1 MTHRLARVNNLIRR
15 EISELL
21 YRDVK
26 DPRLGGYIAIT
37 EVATSSD
44 LRQARIYV
52 SFMGDDEAKQ
62 TALAAL
68 NAAHGF
74 FHNELKKR
82 LRLRHIPEINFL
94 WDSSIA
100 EGARMQDLID
110 HVSAEDAAGLHGEP

>member
-26 DPRLGGYIAIT
+26 DPRLGGHIAIT

-74 FHNELKKR
+74 FHSELKKR
-82 LRLRHIPEINFL
+82 LRLRHIPEISFI

-100 EGARMQDLID
+100 EGARMQELID
-110 HVSAEDAAGLHGEP
+110 HVSAEDAAGPHGEP